1 MRYIFVTYAI
11 YATYIL
17 HVMQSMYAIYAMF
30 TICNISNIL
39 NIQLFHC
46 LHDMYTIN
54 LNLNWYIFPLS
65 RARRAQ
71 RHPLT
76 YPHSPNCW
84 HDIGNTNVNN
94 KLNIISPNCW
104 HNIYNI
110 NVNINWHTTPL
121 PRARRAHRH
130 PPTYPH
136 SPNCWHEIVNTNENN
151 NLHIT
156 PPIVGTI
163 CTILM

>member
-1 MRYIFVTYAI
+1 MLYMRYIFVTYAI

-104 HNIYNI
+104 HNMYNI
-110 NVNINWHTTPL
+110 NVNINWHTTP
-121 PRARRAHRH
+121 
-130 PPTYPH
+130 PTQGPKG
-136 SPNCWHEIVNTNENN
+136 PQTPTNLSTFPQLLAWNRQY
-151 NLHIT
+151 
-156 PPIVGTI
+156 
-163 CTILM
+163 

>member
-1 MRYIFVTYAI
+1 MLYMRYIFVTYAI

-71 RHPLT
+71 RHPQT

-84 HDIGNTNVNN
+84 HDVG
-94 KLNIISPNCW
+94 
-104 HNIYNI
+104 
-110 NVNINWHTTPL
+110 
-121 PRARRAHRH
+121 
-130 PPTYPH
+130 
-136 SPNCWHEIVNTNENN
+136 NTNENN

-156 PPIVGTI
+156 SPIVGTKYTILMQTSTDIQPPHPGPEGPKDTHQLIYIPPIVGMI
-163 CTILM
+163 